1 MIESSKHSSQTYFR
15 HLGPAFSVGRKPY
28 KVKVRIT
35 QGQEHLRD
43 FASMSAEVVE
53 KTSRNLGMICL

>member
-53 KTSRNLGMICL
+53 